1 MNIQPLE
8 DRLVVEAMDENTT
21 TASGIVIPD
30 TVSKEKPQKGKV
42 VAVGPG
48 RTTTTGTK
56 INMTVKEGDI
66 VVFQKYSPAEIK
78 IDGKELLVISES
90 DVLGIIK

>member
-8 DRLVVEAMDENTT
+8 DRLFVEAIEETATT
-21 TASGIVIPD
+21 SSGIVIAD

-48 RTTTTGTK
+48 RMTSTGTRIK
-56 INMTVKEGDI
+56 MTVKEGDI
-66 VVFQKYSPAEIK
+66 VVFQKYGPSEIK
-78 IDGKELLVISES
+78 DEGREFLVISES
-90 DVLGIIK
+90 DVLGIVK